1 MSKMAEILIEE
12 QKLEELEQELK
23 NIEILVKK
31 QRKKVIFMQL
41 LERLQKEREI
51 IYENL

>member
-1 MSKMAEILIEE
+1 MSKTAEILIEE

-31 QRKKVIFMQL
+31 QRKKVLFMRL
-41 LERLQKEREI
+41 LERLQLEELKNVDL
-51 IYENL
+51 Y

>member
-1 MSKMAEILIEE
+1 MSKTAEILIEE

-31 QRKKVIFMQL
+31 QRKKVLFMRL
-41 LERLQKEREI
+41 LERLQLEEYKNVDL
-51 IYENL
+51 Y